1 MSVHV
6 KVVWCTTWCI
16 YFVFT
21 LDERP
26 LQDTLFAGKSNGKFD
41 VSINKSL
48 VRFHSLPLLSVVA
61 KQEDVFIE
69 TTLLEI
75 SSFCRDVT
83 QPEFYVS
90 TDFFRVFNC
99 YLYSATGFVH
109 APDDP
114 LCVFPA
120 KFVKTRPV
128 PRISTYAAFSTID
141 IPLSLKWENDKTISS
156 YIAIH
161 NCTYYFHIQ
170 QSNNVVFVGII
181 QIST

>member
-1 MSVHV
+1 M
-6 KVVWCTTWCI
+6 
-16 YFVFT
+16 
-21 LDERP
+21 DERP

-90 TDFFRVFNC
+90 TDLFRVFNC

-141 IPLSLKWENDKTISS
+141 IPLSLNEKMTKRYYQTLR
-156 YIAIH
+156 YIIVFI
-161 NCTYYFHIQ
+161 TSIY
-170 QSNNVVFVGII
+170 NN
-181 QIST
+181 QIMLSLLGLFK